1 MENIIAQLLT
11 DFENGKMTRRQL
23 VQTLAMAATAASA
36 VAVTGPSAFAANGF
50 KTLSL
55 DHISYQVANYKKT
68 RDFYA
73 DLMGMTVLNDN
84 GNSECEL
91 HFGESMV
98 IARNRP
104 TTARTS
110 RVDHIAYRIDDW

>member
-1 MENIIAQLLT
+1 RLVVGRWSLVVGHFGLSRRPCCELRPRYFFTTIQTYTIDNRSLMENIIAQLLT

-23 VQTLAMAATAASA
+23 VQRLAMAATAASA
-36 VAVTGPSAFAANGF
+36 VAATGSSAFAANGF

-73 DLMGMTVLNDN
+73 D
-84 GNSECEL
+84 
-91 HFGESMV
+91 
-98 IARNRP
+98 
-104 TTARTS
+104 
-110 RVDHIAYRIDDW
+110 